1 MASGGGVHCHKSALV
16 GGGRLRGLLGRS
28 KLILSLSSLMG
39 ASVCSQSWTQTGLGG
54 KLEQAQPPARNVC
67 QWHGAVPVP
76 LLGSGSGSLILHGPG
91 SRAAGDARAYQNFTS
106 RHDLPVYG
114 FCGDRHPM
122 RPPYGYFSNWAYAR
136 RGLEIGG
143 SAKSLSIVPTVGW
156 QIRNKRCATASFASR
171 CRVELSQRQLCLIP
185 AHRASSS

>member
-1 MASGGGVHCHKSALV
+1 MYVGLV
-16 GGGRLRGLLGRS
+16 VNLNSLFLIIKWLPAAGYIATSRPWSGGRLRGLLGRS
-28 KLILSLSSLMG
+28 KLILSLISLMG

-114 FCGDRHPM
+114 LCGDRHPM

-136 RGLEIGG
+136 TR
-143 SAKSLSIVPTVGW
+143 AK
-156 QIRNKRCATASFASR
+156 
-171 CRVELSQRQLCLIP
+171 
-185 AHRASSS
+185 

>member
-1 MASGGGVHCHKSALV
+1 MIKWLPAAGYIATSRPWS

-39 ASVCSQSWTQTGLGG
+39 ASVCSQTGLGAG
-54 KLEQAQPPARNVC
+54 PASPQCLPMTRSGPCTSLGVRVGLVDFARPRVSRCRGCASLPEFYFPPRSPRIRIMRRQTSYETAIWLLFKLGLCATRARNRGVC
-67 QWHGAVPVP
+67 KVA
-76 LLGSGSGSLILHGPG
+76 LYSS
-91 SRAAGDARAYQNFTS
+91 
-106 RHDLPVYG
+106 
-114 FCGDRHPM
+114 
-122 RPPYGYFSNWAYAR
+122 
-136 RGLEIGG
+136 
-143 SAKSLSIVPTVGW
+143 W